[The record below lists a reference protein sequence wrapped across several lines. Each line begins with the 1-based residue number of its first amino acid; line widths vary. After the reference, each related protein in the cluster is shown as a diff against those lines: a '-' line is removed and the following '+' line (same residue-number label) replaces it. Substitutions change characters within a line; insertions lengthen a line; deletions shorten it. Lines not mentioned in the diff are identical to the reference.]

1 MNIEE
6 VYDQHVDKVY
16 KFFYIKSFDK
26 SLAEDLTSQTFMAL
40 VERLQDDD
48 IIIQDGKKF
57 VYGIMRNV
65 WLMYLREKYRRN
77 EMSLEG
83 IEDFENYVDEE
94 TVEYEAMTVK
104 ERAEPFISRL
114 PEKQQEIVRMRL
126 LEDRSIKEICSEMD
140 KDSNYVKT
148 TYKRGVKRLQEII
161 RTDGIQQVT
170 LSKEAV

>member
-16 KFFYIKSFDK
+16 KFFYIKNFDR
-26 SLAEDLTSQTFMAL
+26 SLAEDLTSQTFIAL

-48 IIIQDGKKF
+48 IVVQDGKKF

-83 IEDFENYVDEE
+83 IEDFEAYVDEE
-94 TVEYEAMTVK
+94 TEEYEAMTVK
-104 ERAEPFISRL
+104 ERAEPYISRL

-126 LEDRSIKEICSEMD
+126 LEDCSIKDICSAID

-161 RTDGIQQVT
+161 RADVMQEVT